1 MEREAWLAAARR
13 QESARQALDAATAE
27 MAAADV
33 AEFEAYRA
41 VPDDQRDGGWDA
53 LPDDLLARIR
63 GHCAGSGRA
72 MALVC
77 RAWLRAARRTTKR
90 GVKIEHLGKG
100 NPVPVLCGDVV
111 LFRSALYD
119 ATTGAV
125 LRNLDPPSSMLRST
139 DAMLSPDGTL
149 VVVRRRGVA
158 EWSRVRDPTRTVLA
172 RFDLMAAL
180 ERANEEGDAAVETM
194 SNAIGVACVGMY
206 VDGDA
211 RRLFITSPDS
221 AAVEVLAHKCRMDP
235 IAFSRD
241 GSALLLQRSSHTARK
256 HVVTVVGRDG
266 HRLRHV
272 DLGDA
277 WQNLAVRP
285 TDGAFTLFLR
295 GKTAAMNTGPWEG
308 GGRAGA
314 RARAPPL
321 LPAVGGGHPCVDRR
335 RPILRVPRRWPRV
348 RGARAPAG
356 GTRAPVAHRD
366 DRSDAGLRRARR
378 LARDAGRAE
387 GRRLLV
393 LRVPVPAGRLLVR
406 HTHAVGMT
414 ARNASHIAFMRARFS
429 ALRTKA
435 NEQTT
440 SGWPPL

>member
-63 GHCAGSGRA
+63 GHGAGSGRA

-206 VDGDA
+206 VDGEA

-241 GSALLLQRSSHTARK
+241 GSALLLQRSSRTALK

-285 TDGAFTLFLR
+285 ADGAFTLFLR

-308 GGRAGA
+308 EEEQAPEL
-314 RARAPPL
+314 APPHFFQL
-321 LPAVGGGHPCVDRR
+321 
-335 RPILRVPRRWPRV
+335 W
-348 RGARAPAG
+348 GAA
-356 GTRAPVAHRD
+356 TRAWTADGRFCAFHADGHVCVAR
-366 DRSDAGLRRARR
+366 
-378 LARDAGRAE
+378 
-387 GRRLLV
+387 GRRLVGRAPLSLTATIEATLAFDAHDV
-393 LRVPVPAGRLLVR
+393 LRVMLVEPKGDACSCFVFQYRLADFWSVTRML
-406 HTHAVGMT
+406 
-414 ARNASHIAFMRARFS
+414 S
-429 ALRTKA
+429 A
-435 NEQTT
+435 
-440 SGWPPL
+440 